1 MRAQDFIFWPAGTHP
16 AKIHMTAGAV
26 KQCLSKTT
34 PVRLWPVLGSLT
46 LLPAQEKGHVRW
58 TLNERYKPGSLRR
71 LSGLLAYKNFR
82 VITHSSSVSTVN
94 PTQNSRWHFKYSRAV
109 AGKLYAHYEILTSFP
124 DEHFPDVCNVDMAF
138 FYQDSWA
145 CISQTVILY
154 NKWNSQQTPLLPRC
168 TL

>member
-58 TLNERYKPGSLRR
+58 TLNEGYKPGSLRR

-94 PTQNSRWHFKYSRAV
+94 PTQNSRWHFKYSRALC
-109 AGKLYAHYEILTSFP
+109 ALWNFNFLSWWTFSWCLQRRYGFLLPGQLSLYFP
-124 DEHFPDVCNVDMAF
+124 DSDTLQQMKLPT
-138 FYQDSWA
+138 DS
-145 CISQTVILY
+145 S
-154 NKWNSQQTPLLPRC
+154 SP
-168 TL
+168 